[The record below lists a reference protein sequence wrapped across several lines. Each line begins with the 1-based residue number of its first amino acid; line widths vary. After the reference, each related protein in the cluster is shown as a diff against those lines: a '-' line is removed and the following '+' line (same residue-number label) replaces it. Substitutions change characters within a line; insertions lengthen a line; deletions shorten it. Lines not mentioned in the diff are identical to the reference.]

1 MRYSFY
7 ANYNCIFLDCALITI
22 GARTLFGPG
31 VQVITATHETSVSS
45 RRTMEEF
52 AKPVTIGADCWIGAN
67 AIILP
72 GVTIGD
78 GCTIGAGS
86 VVPKDIP
93 PYSIAVGNPCRIIR
107 KAEE

>member
-1 MRYSFY
+1 M
-7 ANYNCIFLDCALITI
+7 NYNCVLLDCALITI
-22 GARTLFGPG
+22 GARTMFGPG
-31 VQVITATHETSVSS
+31 VNVLTATHETSVRS
-45 RRTMEEF
+45 RREMKEF
-52 AKPVTIGADCWIGAN
+52 AKPIVVGEDCWIGAG

-86 VVPKDIP
+86 VVSRDIP
-93 PYSIAVGNPCRIIR
+93 PHSVAVGSPCKVVR